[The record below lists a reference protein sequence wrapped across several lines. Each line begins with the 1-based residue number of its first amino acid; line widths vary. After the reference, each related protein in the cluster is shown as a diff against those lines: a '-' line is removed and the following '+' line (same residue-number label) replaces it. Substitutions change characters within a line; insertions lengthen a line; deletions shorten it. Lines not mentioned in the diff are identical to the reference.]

1 MALQNS
7 LEPQSG
13 ILTSSMDV
21 KSREFKEFQL
31 LLSEKADS
39 LSKKQKLHLE
49 LLSLQIKIEDY
60 LSANLEDDELL
71 TVGDFLKLYLEK
83 LDIKQNKL
91 AAYIGLR
98 PSNFSKILSGSRK
111 LNFELSFM
119 LGHIFNIDPKAWMSI
134 QIKNEYIALK
144 KDTGKNFQRFTL
156 DDLIQG

>member
-31 LLSEKADS
+31 LLSKKADS

-60 LSANLEDDELL
+60 LSANIEDDELL

-91 AAYIGLR
+91 AAYIGQR

-144 KDTGKNFQRFTL
+144 KDKRKNFQRFTL
-156 DDLIQG
+156 DDLI